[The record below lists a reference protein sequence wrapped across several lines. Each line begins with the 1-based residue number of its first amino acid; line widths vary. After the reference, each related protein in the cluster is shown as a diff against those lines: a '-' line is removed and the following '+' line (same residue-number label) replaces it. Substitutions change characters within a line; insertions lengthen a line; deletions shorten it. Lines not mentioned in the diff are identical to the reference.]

1 MIRRSY
7 FISGNS
13 NQGRLKPKQV
23 FRRPSFIRNK
33 TKQGRARYFI
43 VWVNRKTVR
52 IAEILFLV
60 SQTMIRHPKIAAH
73 TRYAFICIGLMML
86 SFLIYVV
93 LAVFDLGLD
102 MSMRIALTRFALILI
117 LLFAFLG
124 GVFSIWVAVLRK
136 KMGGMT

>member
-1 MIRRSY
+1 MIKRSY

-102 MSMRIALTRFALILI
+102 MSMRIELTRFALILI

-136 KMGGMT
+136 KMGV

>member
-13 NQGRLKPKQV
+13 NQGRLKHKQV

-102 MSMRIALTRFALILI
+102 MSMRIELTRFALILI

-124 GVFSIWVAVLRK
+124 GVFSIRVAVLRK
-136 KMGGMT
+136 KMGV

>member
-102 MSMRIALTRFALILI
+102 MSMRIELTRFALILI

-124 GVFSIWVAVLRK
+124 GVFSIWVTVLRK
-136 KMGGMT
+136 KMGV

>member
-102 MSMRIALTRFALILI
+102 MSMRIELTRFAPILI

-136 KMGGMT
+136 KMGV

>member
-1 MIRRSY
+1 MIKRSY
-7 FISGNS
+7 FISGNRQS
-13 NQGRLKPKQV
+13 RSSETQTGFQTTL
-23 FRRPSFIRNK
+23 FICNK

-102 MSMRIALTRFALILI
+102 MSMRIELTRFALILI

-124 GVFSIWVAVLRK
+124 GVFSIRVAVLRK
-136 KMGGMT
+136 KMGV

>member
-93 LAVFDLGLD
+93 LAMFDLGLD
-102 MSMRIALTRFALILI
+102 MSMRIELTRFALILI

-136 KMGGMT
+136 KMGV

>member
-13 NQGRLKPKQV
+13 NQGRLKLKQV

-102 MSMRIALTRFALILI
+102 MSMRIALIRFSLILI

-124 GVFSIWVAVLRK
+124 GVFSIRVAVLRK
-136 KMGGMT
+136 KMGV

>member
-13 NQGRLKPKQV
+13 NQGRLKTCLG

-93 LAVFDLGLD
+93 LAMFDLGLD
-102 MSMRIALTRFALILI
+102 MSMRIELTRFALILI

-136 KMGGMT
+136 KMGV

>member
-13 NQGRLKPKQV
+13 NQGRLKHKQV

-102 MSMRIALTRFALILI
+102 MSMRIALIRFSLILI
-117 LLFAFLG
+117 LLFAFMG
-124 GVFSIWVAVLRK
+124 GVFSIRVAVLRK
-136 KMGGMT
+136 KMGV

>member
-102 MSMRIALTRFALILI
+102 MSMRIELTRFALILI

-136 KMGGMT
+136 KMGV

>member
-1 MIRRSY
+1 MIQRSY

-13 NQGRLKPKQV
+13 NQGRLKHKQV

-102 MSMRIALTRFALILI
+102 MSMRIALIRFSLILI

-124 GVFSIWVAVLRK
+124 GVFSIRVAVLRK
-136 KMGGMT
+136 KMGV

>member
-7 FISGNS
+7 FISVNS
-13 NQGRLKPKQV
+13 NQGRLKHKQV

-102 MSMRIALTRFALILI
+102 MSMRIELTRFALILI

-136 KMGGMT
+136 KMGV

>member
-1 MIRRSY
+1 MIKRSY

-13 NQGRLKPKQV
+13 NQGRLKHKQV

-93 LAVFDLGLD
+93 MAVFDLGLD
-102 MSMRIALTRFALILI
+102 MSMRIALIRFSLILI

-124 GVFSIWVAVLRK
+124 GVFSIRVAVLRK
-136 KMGGMT
+136 KMGV

>member
-33 TKQGRARYFI
+33 IKQGRARYFI

-60 SQTMIRHPKIAAH
+60 SQTMIRHPKISAH

-102 MSMRIALTRFALILI
+102 MSMRIELTRFALILI

-136 KMGGMT
+136 KMGV

>member
-13 NQGRLKPKQV
+13 NQGRLKHKQV

-102 MSMRIALTRFALILI
+102 MSMRIALIRFSLILI

-136 KMGGMT
+136 KMGV

>member
-93 LAVFDLGLD
+93 LAMFDLGLD
-102 MSMRIALTRFALILI
+102 MSMRIELTRFALILI

-124 GVFSIWVAVLRK
+124 GVFSIWVTVLRK
-136 KMGGMT
+136 KMGV

>member
-1 MIRRSY
+1 
-7 FISGNS
+7 
-13 NQGRLKPKQV
+13 
-23 FRRPSFIRNK
+23 
-33 TKQGRARYFI
+33 
-43 VWVNRKTVR
+43 
-52 IAEILFLV
+52 
-60 SQTMIRHPKIAAH
+60 MIRHPKIAAH

-102 MSMRIALTRFALILI
+102 MSMRIALTRFALTRFALILI

-136 KMGGMT
+136 KMGV

>member
-1 MIRRSY
+1 MIKRSY

-13 NQGRLKPKQV
+13 NQGRLKHKQV

-102 MSMRIALTRFALILI
+102 MSMRIALIRFSLILI

-124 GVFSIWVAVLRK
+124 GVFSIRVAVLRK
-136 KMGGMT
+136 KMGV

>member
-102 MSMRIALTRFALILI
+102 MSMRIELTRFALILI

-124 GVFSIWVAVLRK
+124 GVFSIRVAVLRK
-136 KMGGMT
+136 KMGV

>member
-13 NQGRLKPKQV
+13 NQGRLKHKQV

-102 MSMRIALTRFALILI
+102 MSMRIALIRFSLILI
-117 LLFAFLG
+117 LLFAFFG
-124 GVFSIWVAVLRK
+124 GVFSIRVAVLRK
-136 KMGGMT
+136 KMGV

>member
-102 MSMRIALTRFALILI
+102 MSMRIALIRFSLILI

-124 GVFSIWVAVLRK
+124 GVFSIRVAVLRK
-136 KMGGMT
+136 KMGV

>member
-1 MIRRSY
+1 
-7 FISGNS
+7 
-13 NQGRLKPKQV
+13 
-23 FRRPSFIRNK
+23 
-33 TKQGRARYFI
+33 
-43 VWVNRKTVR
+43 
-52 IAEILFLV
+52 
-60 SQTMIRHPKIAAH
+60 MIRHPKIAAH

>member
-1 MIRRSY
+1 MIKRSY

-13 NQGRLKPKQV
+13 NQGRLKHKQV

-86 SFLIYVV
+86 SFL
-93 LAVFDLGLD
+93 FDLGLD
-102 MSMRIALTRFALILI
+102 MSMRIALIRFSLILI

-124 GVFSIWVAVLRK
+124 GVFSIRVAVLRK
-136 KMGGMT
+136 KMGV